1 MAKIT
6 LDFMPNAVEK
16 PTPLAPVKLGCNVQQ
31 RIAEAAAEAVR
42 LEGLGLSEQEQAE
55 CVSTALGLAEC
66 RWQQLGYRLTT
77 EGDRLV
83 PIEPVRIFPYAEQ
96 VRALEDVARRVIDE
110 ASQNAVGHCRSLGL
124 YKRQQ
129 QQRAAQRIVCPHCHQ

>member
-1 MAKIT
+1 MAKFV
-6 LDFMPNAVEK
+6 LELAPHAVEC
-16 PTPLAPVKLGCNVQQ
+16 PTPLAPVELGCNVQQ

-55 CVSTALGLAEC
+55 CVSTAVGLAEALW
-66 RWQQLGYRLTT
+66 RRLGYRLAP

-83 PIEPVRIFPYAEQ
+83 PIEPVPTFPYAEQ
-96 VRALEDVARRVIDE
+96 VRALEDVARKVIDE
-110 ASQNAVGHCRSLGL
+110 AIANAIGHCRAMKL
-124 YKRQQ
+124 YKEQQ

>member
-6 LDFMPNAVEK
+6 LDFAPNAVEK
-16 PTPLAPVKLGCNVQQ
+16 PTPLAPVELGCNVQQ

-42 LEGLGLSEQEQAE
+42 LEALGLSEHEQAE
-55 CVSTALGLAEC
+55 CVSTAIGLAEALW
-66 RWQQLGYRLTT
+66 RRLGYRLAP
-77 EGDRLV
+77 EGDRLA
-83 PIEPVRIFPYAEQ
+83 PIEPVRIFPFSEQ
-96 VRALEDVARRVIDE
+96 VRSLEEAARRAIDE
-110 ASQNAVGHCRSLGL
+110 AIANAIGHCRAMGL

>member
-6 LDFMPNAVEK
+6 LDFAPNAVEK
-16 PTPLAPVKLGCNVQQ
+16 PTPLAPVELGCNVQQ

-55 CVSTALGLAEC
+55 CVSTAIGLAEALW
-66 RWQQLGYRLTT
+66 RRLGYRLAP

-83 PIEPVRIFPYAEQ
+83 PIEPVRVFPFSEQ
-96 VRALEDVARRVIDE
+96 VRSLEEAARRAIDE
-110 ASQNAVGHCRSLGL
+110 AIANAIGHCRSMKL
-124 YKRQQ
+124 YKEQQ
-129 QQRAAQRIVCPHCHQ
+129 QHRAAQRIDIW

>member
-1 MAKIT
+1 MAKFV
-6 LDFMPNAVEK
+6 LDFMPNAVEC

-42 LEGLGLSEQEQAE
+42 LEELGLTEHEQAE
-55 CVSTALGLAEC
+55 CVSTAAGLAEC
-66 RWQQLGYRLTT
+66 RWRQLGYRLAP

-83 PIEPVRIFPYAEQ
+83 PIEPAAVFPYAEQ
-96 VRALEDVARRVIDE
+96 VRSLEEAARRAIDE
-110 ASQNAVGHCRSLGL
+110 AIANAIGHCRAMGL
-124 YKRQQ
+124 YKRQ

>member
-6 LDFMPNAVEK
+6 LDFAPNAVEK
-16 PTPLAPVKLGCNVQQ
+16 PTPLAPVELGCNVQQ

-55 CVSTALGLAEC
+55 CVSTAAGLAEC
-66 RWQQLGYRLTT
+66 RWRQLGYRLAP

-83 PIEPVRIFPYAEQ
+83 PIEPVPTFPYAEQ
-96 VRALEDVARRVIDE
+96 VRALEDVARKVIDE
-110 ASQNAVGHCRSLGL
+110 AIANAIGHCRAMKL
-124 YKRQQ
+124 YKEQQ

>member
-6 LDFMPNAVEK
+6 LDFLPNAVEK
-16 PTPLAPVKLGCNVQQ
+16 PTPLAPVELGCNVQQ

-55 CVSTALGLAEC
+55 CVSTAVGLAEALW
-66 RWQQLGYRLTT
+66 RRLGYRLAP

-83 PIEPVRIFPYAEQ
+83 PIEPAPVFPYAEQ
-96 VRALEDVARRVIDE
+96 VRSLEETARRAIDE
-110 ASQNAVGHCRSLGL
+110 AIANAIGHCRSMKL
-124 YKRQQ
+124 YKQQ
-129 QQRAAQRIVCPHCHQ
+129 QEQRAAQRIVCPHCHQ